1 VAGYRECSIQRRY
14 QKIIEE
20 TPSMAVDGAMR
31 ERMGKTACDLAL
43 KAGYANAGTVEF
55 ILDQEGNFYFIE
67 MNTRLQVEHPVTEM
81 VTGLDLVELQL
92 RIAEGEALAFGQR
105 DITFRGWSIEA
116 RICAEDP
123 RRDFYPSTGIITRY
137 TSPRGRNIRIDTGI
151 EAGSVV
157 SIYYDSLLAKV
168 AAWGETRED
177 ARKALVYGLNGYH
190 IEGLAT
196 NADFV
201 NAILNHPAFVN
212 GELSTDFI
220 EAHFENGRV
229 KLEPPPERIHLM
241 SIAATLV
248 YHNRQNQIRESLR
261 PMAAHVGGV
270 FAPKEYTPYVV
281 KGENDILELRLQ
293 GDHDANVW
301 TVWVND
307 TAYNVVTPDF
317 EFYRRRLKLRINGEP
332 HMFRLQYHGNFISAA
347 FCGTARIFEIYSPRE
362 WALARYMPTLEKP
375 LRANLLECPM
385 PGLIVDIRVQ
395 KGDRVYKGQELV
407 IIEAMKMES
416 AVASPRDGEIEDVMV
431 KNGQAVE
438 IGNLLVVFK
447 V

>member
-1 VAGYRECSIQRRY
+1 
-14 QKIIEE
+14 
-20 TPSMAVDGAMR
+20 
-31 ERMGKTACDLAL
+31 
-43 KAGYANAGTVEF
+43 
-55 ILDQEGNFYFIE
+55 
-67 MNTRLQVEHPVTEM
+67 
-81 VTGLDLVELQL
+81 
-92 RIAEGEALAFGQR
+92 
-105 DITFRGWSIEA
+105 
-116 RICAEDP
+116 
-123 RRDFYPSTGIITRY
+123 
-137 TSPRGRNIRIDTGI
+137 
-151 EAGSVV
+151 
-157 SIYYDSLLAKV
+157 
-168 AAWGETRED
+168 
-177 ARKALVYGLNGYH
+177 VYGLNGYH

-229 KLEPPPERIHLM
+229 KLAPPPERIHLM

-293 GDHDANVW
+293 GDHNANVW

-362 WALARYMPTLEKP
+362 WALARYMPTVEKR

-416 AVASPRDGEIEDVMV
+416 AVASPRDGEIEDVLV
-431 KNGQAVE
+431 TNGQAVE
-438 IGNLLVVFK
+438 IGNILVAFK